1 MSRLARYTAVVI
13 ATLTV
18 LMLLWQF
25 REVIFLFLF
34 SLFVAAALRPL
45 ANRLVR
51 RGFSLGQGMLI
62 TYLSGLLILLL
73 AGFLFGSTLGAEL
86 QEMGDRAALAY
97 ELVHPRWVEGE
108 LWQQAIANRLPDA
121 SQLAKI
127 LTEESDSVARILFGV
142 AQSLVTFLAAVV
154 IILVL
159 GIYWSVDQTRFER
172 LWLSLLPADRRTWA
186 RNLWQAIE
194 AGVGAYIR
202 SELIQAGLAFLLLG
216 LGYLLVGLPYPLT
229 LALLGA
235 VAWLIPL
242 IGALFIVVPVWLVG
256 MGSSWV
262 VAVAAVVYT
271 LFVLLLLERVIEPRL
286 FRQRRYST
294 ILVILTLVVM
304 AQVLGIVGLILAP
317 TVAAALQILF
327 TALLATREKRDHVPV
342 QIAELEQRLQNV
354 RANYIQQAQPIPP
367 EIDNMISRLQRL
379 IQQTQAHS
387 GPAPDKVQ
395 DEPT

>member
-25 REVIFLFLF
+25 REVVFLFLF

-45 ANRLVR
+45 INRLVQ

-62 TYLSGLLILLL
+62 TYLSGLLMLLL
-73 AGFLFGSTLGAEL
+73 AGFLFGPTLTVEL
-86 QEMGDRAALAY
+86 QEMGDRAALAL

-108 LWQQAIANRLPDA
+108 LWQQAIANRLPSA

-127 LTEESDSVARILFGV
+127 LTEESDSVARILLGV

-154 IILVL
+154 IVLVL

-172 LWLSLLPADRRTWA
+172 LWLSLLPADWRTWA

-229 LALLGA
+229 FALVGA

-242 IGALFIVVPVWLVG
+242 IGAFFIVVPVWLVG

-262 VAVAAVVYT
+262 VAVAAVLYT

-327 TALLATREKRDHVPV
+327 TALLATREKRGHVPV

-379 IQQTQAHS
+379 IQQTQEHS